1 VENESVTPA
10 DQQVPAGDDAE
21 RADLPTEGE
30 WRQRAAFFLFVE
42 ASPPAVAEVRQTRIY
57 HEESGEEVTLAG
69 FDQDAVIGWIA
80 GRLRSERGDS
90 SVDAGEP
97 SGATGPEPGAPASLR
112 SHLVRLDLVS
122 VGPAMRSPAAHGD
135 EQEIRVEAVLRVF
148 GLGRLAK
155 SLGDLVVGQVFSG
168 ETDSSGDG

>member
-1 VENESVTPA
+1 MDNESVTPA
-10 DQQVPAGDDAE
+10 DQQVPAGDDGE
-21 RADLPTEGE
+21 RADLPAEGE
-30 WRQRAAFFLFVE
+30 WRQRAAFFVFVE

-69 FDQDAVIGWIA
+69 FDQTAVIGWIA

-97 SGATGPEPGAPASLR
+97 SGPTGPEPGAPASFR

-122 VGPAMRSPAAHGD
+122 VGPAVRSPAAHGD
-135 EQEIRVEAVLRVF
+135 EQEMRVEAVLRVF

-155 SLGDLVVGQVFSG
+155 SLGELVVGEVFSG
-168 ETDSSGDG
+168 ETDSSGDD